1 LHISSD
7 NGFVMSTAIMSSKDL
22 LHSVNNQL
30 TVVMAQAELL
40 ARYVASETEM
50 ERCLEIKQAA
60 SRITRLLR
68 TYVNDAQIANP

>member
-1 LHISSD
+1 
-7 NGFVMSTAIMSSKDL
+7 MSTAIMSSKDL

-40 ARYVASETEM
+40 ARYVASEQEM

-60 SRITRLLR
+60 SKITRLIR
-68 TYVNDAQIANP
+68 TYVDDAQIANP

>member
-1 LHISSD
+1 
-7 NGFVMSTAIMSSKDL
+7 MSTAIMSSKDL

-68 TYVNDAQIANP
+68 TYVSEAQIANP